1 MPGTH
6 GAKMPKDMH
15 PKKHGAYKMYPGKHS
30 EINPGNFKGSEVAK
44 YGAMAMHPMKFPD
57 LSGDGKITQKD
68 ILMGKGVI
76 DKPKDMHP
84 KMYGKPQAHHPKMY
98 DEKKTLKY
106 HK

>member
-1 MPGTH
+1 MPFGKH
-6 GAKMPKDMH
+6 DAKKMGP
-15 PKKHGAYKMYPGKHS
+15 YKMYPGKHS

-44 YGAMAMHPMKFPD
+44 YGAMKMHPMKFPD

-76 DKPKDMHP
+76 DKP
-84 KMYGKPQAHHPKMY
+84 QAHHPNMY